1 MPIQMVCDSTP
12 SLVSAAIRDAL
23 HSSGGTTNG
32 RTGGGLS
39 NGVTMN
45 GTTGSSSTHTA
56 ATNKQ
61 QQQQPFRRTV
71 PALLDSELDQQ
82 HGELEDD
89 GANDLVESISQSL
102 RQGQQ
107 VKPITYEE
115 GPSYNTSLD
124 KLKSKYIV
132 LKATTPNDSS
142 SGGGSLGN
150 SSSSSGSSFGAG
162 LSSKASTGG
171 APNTHLT
178 MNGGGSLKFSASQ
191 SPSAAKSSA
200 NVLQQQNGVP
210 ASASSTAAGRMD
222 TNTLPTP
229 KRTLFPRE
237 NVQIGWKTTGR
248 KWLVGA
254 GMMNMGNTCYLN
266 STLQALFHVP
276 AIANWLLSD
285 EPHRAKCDDGGSGG
299 SCIICA
305 MAKTL
310 LESQS
315 NQTAFRPYLVYSK
328 LRLVCKHL
336 VPGRQEDA
344 HEFLRYL
351 VEAMEKSYI
360 GRTKNSKELDQY
372 SKETTPLNQILG
384 GYLRSEVKCLS
395 CQHVST
401 TFQHFEDLLL
411 DIRKANSIDEALEL
425 YFARERLE
433 EMGYKCEAC
442 KRRVAATKQFSLE
455 RAPFV
460 LCVQLKRFSMLG
472 AKINKHVELRSKL
485 DLTPYSSPA
494 MRSNGGK
501 LTYRLTS
508 MVTHLGSTQHCGH
521 YTAIGH
527 TDAGGYHV
535 FDDSSVR
542 PIGIHNV
549 MSTNAYILFYEL
561 ESVAAGAVGLPNGT
575 CRPKATV
582 SVGQPSSTATLTS
595 MGHLSNG
602 STPTGFGSG
611 SAGGGSTSGGGG
623 GSGGTPGKVT
633 NSSPLRVLGTGGGNG
648 AAGGLFPSKLE
659 QKPGFIGPVLPTAT
673 TNGSNSSSSNS
684 HHPSATVTTGGSSRS
699 AGGGGSAGASGNSAA
714 AAATSVTSS
723 TSASGREHAHFSSP
737 SSTASTLSNAS
748 PLCSPL
754 KHHQQQQE
762 TMSGGSSKIPKLP
775 DINARSATPLNGVQ
789 HGEAKGKSLSTPLL
803 ASMPKLPLS
812 SPSKSL
818 DNGNGST
825 GSAVISLVPYDSDDT
840 SSTSED
846 DDEDEKAH
854 SRATIA
860 GKSLVLTNGGAS
872 AAVKRAKPHSSAPS
886 LFANGKRSAKEE
898 QDEDDG
904 DDDDEEEEDQ
914 DDEERTSTS
923 SSRSPQ
929 MIKTKA
935 GLWKVSKSST
945 ADQLSYPDSGSAS
958 SSKSSSPTTSGVSSP
973 TSSPGQKQQKV
984 VPQRNG
990 AASANGGG
998 GGGDATTPLSNGHR
1012 HAQNGAVGKKSSY
1025 TATTNGHHSNG
1036 AAGSRSSSPG
1046 GEGNGSSNGN
1056 GNRNGGASAVQ
1067 MLMKYSHRGYGAPV
1081 KSWNGQQTAM
1091 DRELANDRRE
1101 ERKRQIEDDRETEM
1115 DRGRTK
1121 KTKAG
1126 TGGPNNN
1133 NNNNNS
1139 GNNGN
1144 NPFQQYQN
1152 HQTGG
1157 GGSNGKWM
1165 GNGGNRN
1172 HFNNHHQNNYRGG
1185 GGGGGYYQNG
1195 NGHRHHGGGGNSGFR
1210 TGGRRFGGRNGGG
1223 FHSKAHHHH
1232 QRSESG
1238 SGMAGGGGGSNGFY
1252 HR

>member
-1 MPIQMVCDSTP
+1 MRIQMVCDSTP

-23 HSSGGTTNG
+23 HSTGGNTANG
-32 RTGGGLS
+32 RTVTGHGYGTTSSSNS
-39 NGVTMN
+39 NGVTVN
-45 GTTGSSSTHTA
+45 GSGSSSAHPTGTS
-56 ATNKQ
+56 KQ
-61 QQQQPFRRTV
+61 QLPFRRTIAA
-71 PALLDSELDQQ
+71 PIDTEYDQYD
-82 HGELEDD
+82 EPED
-89 GANDLVESISQSL
+89 GGPNDLVESISQSL

-115 GPSYNTSLD
+115 GPSYTTSLD

-132 LKATTPNDSS
+132 LKAATPTTDSTAYGAGTLSNSNTSSPSS
-142 SGGGSLGN
+142 SL
-150 SSSSSGSSFGAG
+150 FGAG
-162 LSSKASTGG
+162 LSKASTGG
-171 APNTHLT
+171 GAPNATPLT
-178 MNGGGSLKFSASQ
+178 MNGGGSLKFSASSQ
-191 SPSAAKSSA
+191 LPSAAKS
-200 NVLQQQNGVP
+200 
-210 ASASSTAAGRMD
+210 MD
-222 TNTLPTP
+222 TATNTTLPTP

-237 NVQIGWKTTGR
+237 SVQIGWKTTGR

-285 EPHRAKCDDGGSGG
+285 EPHRMKCDDGGSGG

-310 LESQS
+310 LESQT
-315 NQTAFRPYLVYSK
+315 NHTAFRPYLVYSK

-351 VEAMEKSYI
+351 VEAMEKSYLN
-360 GRTKNSKELDQY
+360 RSKNSKELDQY

-460 LCVQLKRFSMLG
+460 LCIQLKRFSMLSG
-472 AKINKHVELRSKL
+472 KINKHVELRSKL

-494 MRSNGGK
+494 MRTNGGK

-527 TDAGGYHV
+527 TDAAGYHV

-542 PIGIHNV
+542 PIGIQNV
-549 MSTNAYILFYEL
+549 MTTNAYILFYEL
-561 ESVAAGAVGLPNGT
+561 ESVAAGAIGLPNGT

-602 STPTGFGSG
+602 TTPTTGGGLGSG
-611 SAGGGSTSGGGG
+611 ASGSSNGSGGG
-623 GSGGTPGKVT
+623 GSGGTPGKAI

-648 AAGGLFPSKLE
+648 SASGLFPSKLE
-659 QKPGFIGPVLPTAT
+659 QKPGLIGPVLPSAQPTSTASPSAAIGATVVSTAT
-673 TNGSNSSSSNS
+673 GKATGSASS
-684 HHPSATVTTGGSSRS
+684 GGS
-699 AGGGGSAGASGNSAA
+699 GQTTT
-714 AAATSVTSS
+714 TSLTSS
-723 TSASGREHAHFSSP
+723 ASASGREMAIFSSP

-748 PLCSPL
+748 PLSSPA
-754 KHHQQQQE
+754 KQQE
-762 TMSGGSSKIPKLP
+762 SLASKIPKLP
-775 DINARSATPLNGVQ
+775 DINARALNGTEK
-789 HGEAKGKSLSTPLL
+789 GEKMQKGKSLSTPLL
-803 ASMPKLPLS
+803 ASMPKLNSPNKASDSNANGGCAS
-812 SPSKSL
+812 SSSAAAA
-818 DNGNGST
+818 
-825 GSAVISLVPYDSDDT
+825 AVISLVPYDSDDT
-840 SSTSED
+840 SSSTSED
-846 DDEDEKAH
+846 EEEQPH
-854 SRATIA
+854 SS
-860 GKSLVLTNGGAS
+860 KSIILTNGTNGGS
-872 AAVKRAKPHSSAPS
+872 TAAKRAKQLLP
-886 LFANGKRSAKEE
+886 FASNGKRSAAVLKNIKPEPE
-898 QDEDDG
+898 DEDD
-904 DDDDEEEEDQ
+904 DDDDGDEEED
-914 DDEERTSTS
+914 RAGSAA
-923 SSRSPQ
+923 SRSPQ

-935 GLWKVSKSST
+935 GLWRVSNSST

-958 SSKSSSPTTSGVSSP
+958 SSKSSSPATSGVSSP
-973 TSSPGQKQQKV
+973 TNSPGQKPCLKL
-984 VPQRNG
+984 PLKNG
-990 AASANGGG
+990 EPASSS
-998 GGGDATTPLSNGHR
+998 LSNGHHR
-1012 HAQNGAVGKKSSY
+1012 PATQHNGVS
-1025 TATTNGHHSNG
+1025 SNG
-1036 AAGSRSSSPG
+1036 KGSKSASNGYHPNNGTAGSRSSSPG
-1046 GEGNGSSNGN
+1046 GEGKGNGSS
-1056 GNRNGGASAVQ
+1056 SAVQ

-1091 DRELANDRRE
+1091 ERELANERRE
-1101 ERKRQIEDDRETEM
+1101 ERKRQIEEDRETEM
-1115 DRGRTK
+1115 DRGRVK
-1121 KTKAG
+1121 KTKGGAG
-1126 TGGPNNN
+1126 GASGGG
-1133 NNNNNS
+1133 
-1139 GNNGN
+1139 GNAGGS
-1144 NPFQQYQN
+1144 NPFQQYQS
-1152 HQTGG
+1152 QGG
-1157 GGSNGKWM
+1157 GGGGGKWM
-1165 GNGGNRN
+1165 GNGGGNRN

-1185 GGGGGYYQNG
+1185 GGGGYYQNG
-1195 NGHRHHGGGGNSGFR
+1195 NGNRHHGASGGFR
-1210 TGGRRFGGRNGGG
+1210 TGGRRFGGGGGGRNGGG
-1223 FHSKAHHHH
+1223 FHAKAHHHH
-1232 QRSESG
+1232 QRGEPG
-1238 SGMAGGGGGSNGFY
+1238 SGMAGGGSGSNGFY

>member
-23 HSSGGTTNG
+23 HSTSGSTNG
-32 RTGGGLS
+32 RTVGHGYGTTSTS
-39 NGVTMN
+39 NGVTVN
-45 GTTGSSSTHTA
+45 GTGSSGTQTPS
-56 ATNKQ
+56 KQ
-61 QQQQPFRRTV
+61 QLPFRRT
-71 PALLDSELDQQ
+71 PATQIDNDYDQYD
-82 HGELEDD
+82 EPED
-89 GANDLVESISQSL
+89 GGPNDLVESISQSL

-115 GPSYNTSLD
+115 GPSYSTSLD

-132 LKATTPNDSS
+132 LKATTPT
-142 SGGGSLGN
+142 GLAGCGGSLSNSN
-150 SSSSSGSSFGAG
+150 SSSSFGAG
-162 LSSKASTGG
+162 LAKATTSGG
-171 APNTHLT
+171 APNTLLT
-178 MNGGGSLKFSASQ
+178 MNGGGSLKFSTTTSP
-191 SPSAAKSSA
+191 SPSASKSST
-200 NVLQQQNGVP
+200 NVLQQQQQNGVP
-210 ASASSTAAGRMD
+210 PATASSTAAGKMD
-222 TNTLPTP
+222 TTTLPTP

-237 NVQIGWKTTGR
+237 SVQIGWKTTGR

-285 EPHRAKCDDGGSGG
+285 EPHRIKCDDGGSGG

-310 LESQS
+310 LESQT

-351 VEAMEKSYI
+351 VEAMEKSYLN
-360 GRTKNSKELDQY
+360 RSKNSKELDQY

-460 LCVQLKRFSMLG
+460 LCIQLKRFSMLSG
-472 AKINKHVELRSKL
+472 KINKHVELRSKL

-494 MRSNGGK
+494 MRTNGGK

-527 TDAGGYHV
+527 TDAAGYHV

-561 ESVAAGAVGLPNGT
+561 ESLAAGAIGLPNGT
-575 CRPKATV
+575 CRAKATV
-582 SVGQPSSTATLTS
+582 TVGGQPSSTVTLTS
-595 MGHLSNG
+595 MGHLING
-602 STPTGFGSG
+602 TAATGLGSG
-611 SAGGGSTSGGGG
+611 GTASGTGNTGGGSSSNG
-623 GSGGTPGKVT
+623 GSGGTPGKAT
-633 NSSPLRVLGTGGGNG
+633 HSSPLRVLGTGGGNG
-648 AAGGLFPSKLE
+648 STGGIFPSKLE
-659 QKPGFIGPVLPTAT
+659 QRPGLIGPVLPPTAT
-673 TNGSNSSSSNS
+673 TSTAS
-684 HHPSATVTTGGSSRS
+684 PSATVTT
-699 AGGGGSAGASGNSAA
+699 
-714 AAATSVTSS
+714 V
-723 TSASGREHAHFSSP
+723 
-737 SSTASTLSNAS
+737 TASTLSNAS
-748 PLCSPL
+748 SLSSPA
-754 KHHQQQQE
+754 KQQE
-762 TMSGGSSKIPKLP
+762 ALPGSKIPKLP
-775 DINARSATPLNGVQ
+775 DINARTTTSLNGAHSDMKV
-789 HGEAKGKSLSTPLL
+789 KSLSKPLL
-803 ASMPKLPLS
+803 ASMPKLN
-812 SPSKSL
+812 SPSKSSEST
-818 DNGNGST
+818 NGCY
-825 GSAVISLVPYDSDDT
+825 SAVVSLVPYDSDDT

-846 DDEDEKAH
+846 EDNREHIKSAP
-854 SRATIA
+854 
-860 GKSLVLTNGGAS
+860 KSLVLTNGNS
-872 AAVKRAKPHSSAPS
+872 AAKRARQQMIPI
-886 LFANGKRSAKEE
+886 ANGKRSAKHSKDEE
-898 QDEDDG
+898 AHAELQNEDG
-904 DDDDEEEEDQ
+904 NEEEEEEE
-914 DDEERTSTS
+914 EERTSTA

-973 TSSPGQKQQKV
+973 TSSPGQKPQKLLPLKSV
-984 VPQRNG
+984 G
-990 AASANGGG
+990 ASGGG
-998 GGGDATTPLSNGHR
+998 EPTSLSNGHR
-1012 HAQNGAVGKKSSY
+1012 LPHNGINGKNNKSI
-1025 TATTNGHHSNG
+1025 TNGYHANG
-1036 AAGSRSSSPG
+1036 T
-1046 GEGNGSSNGN
+1046 NGSHSASPVGD
-1056 GNRNGGASAVQ
+1056 GKAGGSSGGTPAVQ

-1091 DRELANDRRE
+1091 ERELANDRRE

-1115 DRGRTK
+1115 DRGRVK
-1121 KTKAG
+1121 KTK
-1126 TGGPNNN
+1126 GGAPTASGA
-1133 NNNNNS
+1133 NS
-1139 GNNGN
+1139 GGN
-1144 NPFQQYQN
+1144 NLFQQYQN
-1152 HQTGG
+1152 HQTTPGG
-1157 GGSNGKWM
+1157 GGKWM

-1195 NGHRHHGGGGNSGFR
+1195 NGNNRHHGGGGGFR

-1223 FHSKAHHHH
+1223 FHTKAHHHH
-1232 QRSESG
+1232 QRSEQG
-1238 SGMAGGGGGSNGFY
+1238 SGMASGGGGGSNGFY

>member
-162 LSSKASTGG
+162 LSSKASAGG

-623 GSGGTPGKVT
+623 GSGGTPGK
-633 NSSPLRVLGTGGGNG
+633 
-648 AAGGLFPSKLE
+648 
-659 QKPGFIGPVLPTAT
+659 
-673 TNGSNSSSSNS
+673 
-684 HHPSATVTTGGSSRS
+684 
-699 AGGGGSAGASGNSAA
+699 
-714 AAATSVTSS
+714 
-723 TSASGREHAHFSSP
+723 
-737 SSTASTLSNAS
+737 
-748 PLCSPL
+748 
-754 KHHQQQQE
+754 HHQQQQE

-872 AAVKRAKPHSSAPS
+872 AAAKRAKPHSSAPS

-1133 NNNNNS
+1133 NNNNKW
-1139 GNNGN
+1139 
-1144 NPFQQYQN
+1144 QQRQQPYQN

>member
-23 HSSGGTTNG
+23 HSTSGTTNG
-32 RTGGGLS
+32 RTS
-39 NGVTMN
+39 NGIGTVN
-45 GTTGSSSTHTA
+45 GTNGASSIQTVA
-56 ATNKQ
+56 ANKQ
-61 QQQQPFRRTV
+61 LPFRRMQ
-71 PALLDSELDQQ
+71 PAQIDSELDQ
-82 HGELEDD
+82 HDEPED
-89 GANDLVESISQSL
+89 GGVNDLVESISQSL

-107 VKPITYEE
+107 VKPINYEE
-115 GPSYNTSLD
+115 GPSFTATLEALKS
-124 KLKSKYIV
+124 KSKYIV
-132 LKATTPNDSS
+132 LDASTTNDHHITGSS
-142 SGGGSLGN
+142 SGGSHGN
-150 SSSSSGSSFGAG
+150 SGLSSSSSSFGAG
-162 LSSKASTGG
+162 MSKVSSGG
-171 APNTHLT
+171 APNTLLT
-178 MNGGGSLKFSASQ
+178 MHGGGSLKFSAASCQ
-191 SPSAAKSSA
+191 SPGAAKSSVS
-200 NVLQQQNGVP
+200 VLQHQQQQNGVP

-310 LESQS
+310 LESQT

-351 VEAMEKSYI
+351 VEAMEKSYL
-360 GRTKNSKELDQY
+360 GRSKNSKELDQY

-442 KRRVAATKQFSLE
+442 KKRVAATKQFLLE

-460 LCVQLKRFSMLG
+460 LCVQLKRFSMIG
-472 AKINKHVELRSKL
+472 TKINKHVELRSKL

-494 MRSNGGK
+494 VRSNGGK

-508 MVTHLGSTQHCGH
+508 MVTHLGSTQNCGH

-542 PIGIHNV
+542 PISIQNV

-561 ESVAAGAVGLPNGT
+561 ESVAAGAFGLPNGT

-595 MGHLSNG
+595 MGHLNNG
-602 STPTGFGSG
+602 TTPTGYGSG
-611 SAGGGSTSGGGG
+611 SSGSASGGGSSSGGSGG

-633 NSSPLRVLGTGGGNG
+633 NSSPLRVLASSGGNG
-648 AAGGLFPSKLE
+648 SAGGIFPSKLE

-673 TNGSNSSSSNS
+673 TSKNHNLSATVTSTISSSKSAAGGGGGSIGSSSSSN
-684 HHPSATVTTGGSSRS
+684 ATTSTT
-699 AGGGGSAGASGNSAA
+699 N
-714 AAATSVTSS
+714 VTSS
-723 TSASGREHAHFSSP
+723 TSSSSSGKDGTIFSSP
-737 SSTASTLSNAS
+737 SSTASTLSNTS

-754 KHHQQQQE
+754 KQQQE
-762 TMSGGSSKIPKLP
+762 AITGSKVPKLP
-775 DINARSATPLNGVQ
+775 DINARSATPMNGM
-789 HGEAKGKSLSTPLL
+789 HGEGKTKSLSTPLL
-803 ASMPKLPLS
+803 ASMPKLPFS

-818 DNGNGST
+818 DNGSGSSGT
-825 GSAVISLVPYDSDDT
+825 ISLVPYDSDDT

-846 DDEDEKAH
+846 DDAEDEKGH
-854 SRATIA
+854 SMSIA
-860 GKSLVLTNGGAS
+860 SSKSFILTNGTGTTKS
-872 AAVKRAKPHSSAPS
+872 AKQNGNSAPS
-886 LFANGKRSAKEE
+886 YASNGKRSVGNSEKD
-898 QDEDDG
+898 DEDEDEL
-904 DDDDEEEEDQ
+904 DDDDEE
-914 DDEERTSTS
+914 DDDHDDERTSNTS

-958 SSKSSSPTTSGVSSP
+958 SSKSSSPSTSGVSSP
-973 TSSPGQKQQKV
+973 TNSPGQKQGQKQGT
-984 VPQRNG
+984 PQRNG
-990 AASANGGG
+990 SSGSGEV
-998 GGGDATTPLSNGHR
+998 ATTALINGHR
-1012 HAQNGAVGKKSSY
+1012 HIHNGGLGKKSSF
-1025 TATTNGHHSNG
+1025 TMNGHHLNG
-1036 AAGSRSSSPG
+1036 AGSRSSSPG
-1046 GEGNGSSNGN
+1046 VEGGN
-1056 GNRNGGASAVQ
+1056 TAAGNGGASAVQ

-1101 ERKRQIEDDRETEM
+1101 ERKRQIEEDRETEM

-1121 KTKAG
+1121 KTKG
-1126 TGGPNNN
+1126 GSSTGGG
-1133 NNNNNS
+1133 S
-1139 GNNGN
+1139 SNNGCN

-1152 HQTGG
+1152 HQTSGG
-1157 GGSNGKWM
+1157 GGSGKWM
-1165 GNGGNRN
+1165 GNGGGGGGGNRN
-1172 HFNNHHQNNYRGG
+1172 HFHNHHQNNYRGGGGGG

-1195 NGHRHHGGGGNSGFR
+1195 NGHRHHGGGGNGGFR
-1210 TGGRRFGGRNGGG
+1210 TGGRRYGGRNGGG
-1223 FHSKAHHHH
+1223 FHTKAHHHH

-1238 SGMAGGGGGSNGFY
+1238 SGMAGGGGASNGFY

>member
-1 MPIQMVCDSTP
+1 MPIQMVCDSTT

-23 HSSGGTTNG
+23 HSTGGTTNG
-32 RTGGGLS
+32 RTVALGYGTTSTS
-39 NGVTMN
+39 NGVTVN
-45 GTTGSSSTHTA
+45 GTGTSSTQTA
-56 ATNKQ
+56 TKQ
-61 QQQQPFRRTV
+61 QLPFRRTLV
-71 PALLDSELDQQ
+71 TQIDNDYDQYD
-82 HGELEDD
+82 EPED
-89 GANDLVESISQSL
+89 GGPNDLVESISQSL

-132 LKATTPNDSS
+132 LKAAPPTDSTAS
-142 SGGGSLGN
+142 GGSLNNSN
-150 SSSSSGSSFGAG
+150 SSSSSSSSFGAG
-162 LSSKASTGG
+162 LSKASAGG
-171 APNTHLT
+171 ASNTLLT
-178 MNGGGSLKFSASQ
+178 MNGGSLKFSATT
-191 SPSAAKSSA
+191 SPSTSSAKSTT
-200 NVLQQQNGVP
+200 NVLQHHQQNGVP

-254 GMMNMGNTCYLN
+254 GMTNMGNTCYLN

-285 EPHRAKCDDGGSGG
+285 EPHRSKCDDGGSGG

-310 LESQS
+310 LESQT

-351 VEAMEKSYI
+351 VEAMEKSYLN
-360 GRTKNSKELDQY
+360 RSKNSKELDQY

-460 LCVQLKRFSMLG
+460 LCIQLKRFSMLSG
-472 AKINKHVELRSKL
+472 KINKHVELRSKL
-485 DLTPYSSPA
+485 DLTPYSSPV
-494 MRSNGGK
+494 MRTNGGK

-527 TDAGGYHV
+527 TDAAGYHV

-561 ESVAAGAVGLPNGT
+561 ESVAAGAIGLPNGT

-602 STPTGFGSG
+602 TTPTGLGSG
-611 SAGGGSTSGGGG
+611 SSGTASGGSSNGGGA

-633 NSSPLRVLGTGGGNG
+633 NSSPLRVVGNG
-648 AAGGLFPSKLE
+648 STGSLFPSKLE
-659 QKPGFIGPVLPTAT
+659 QKPGLIGPVLPTVTTSAT
-673 TNGSNSSSSNS
+673 S
-684 HHPSATVTTGGSSRS
+684 PLATVTTVTSK
-699 AGGGGSAGASGNSAA
+699 GAMTTT
-714 AAATSVTSS
+714 TSVTSS
-723 TSASGREHAHFSSP
+723 ASASGREIAIFSSP

-748 PLCSPL
+748 PLSSPA
-754 KHHQQQQE
+754 KQQQE
-762 TMSGGSSKIPKLP
+762 MSLGGKIPKLP
-775 DINARSATPLNGVQ
+775 DINARNTTTTFNGA
-789 HGEAKGKSLSTPLL
+789 HGETKVKSLSTPLL
-803 ASMPKLPLS
+803 ASMPKLN
-812 SPSKSL
+812 SPTKSL
-818 DNGNGST
+818 ENSNGCS
-825 GSAVISLVPYDSDDT
+825 SAVVSLVPYDSDDT

-846 DDEDEKAH
+846 DDAPNHTKSTA
-854 SRATIA
+854 
-860 GKSLVLTNGGAS
+860 KSLVLTNGSS
-872 AAVKRAKPHSSAPS
+872 AAKRARQQIP
-886 LFANGKRSAKEE
+886 FVNGKRSAAHSKDEDQE
-898 QDEDDG
+898 DVDDEDDN
-904 DDDDEEEEDQ
+904 EE
-914 DDEERTSTS
+914 EERTSTAS
-923 SSRSPQ
+923 SCSPQ

-958 SSKSSSPTTSGVSSP
+958 SSKSSSPATSGVSSP
-973 TSSPGQKQQKV
+973 TSSPGQKPAKLPLKN
-984 VPQRNG
+984 VPT
-990 AASANGGG
+990 SSGGSG
-998 GGGDATTPLSNGHR
+998 EPTSLSNGHR
-1012 HAQNGAVGKKSSY
+1012 PAHNGINGKGNKSAV
-1025 TATTNGHHSNG
+1025 NGYHPNG
-1036 AAGSRSSSPG
+1036 AGSRSASPSGDGKGAASG
-1046 GEGNGSSNGN
+1046 GS
-1056 GNRNGGASAVQ
+1056 SAVQ

-1081 KSWNGQQTAM
+1081 KSWNGQQTVM
-1091 DRELANDRRE
+1091 ERELANERRE
-1101 ERKRQIEDDRETEM
+1101 ERKRQIEEDRETEM
-1115 DRGRTK
+1115 DRGRVK
-1121 KTKAG
+1121 KTK
-1126 TGGPNNN
+1126 GGVPAASGA
-1133 NNNNNS
+1133 NS
-1139 GNNGN
+1139 GGN
-1144 NPFQQYQN
+1144 NLFQQYQN
-1152 HQTGG
+1152 NQTTGG
-1157 GGSNGKWM
+1157 GGKWM
-1165 GNGGNRN
+1165 GNGGTRN
-1172 HFNNHHQNNYRGG
+1172 HFHNHHQNNYRGG
-1185 GGGGGYYQNG
+1185 GGGGGGGGYYQNG
-1195 NGHRHHGGGGNSGFR
+1195 NGGNRHHGANGGFR
-1210 TGGRRFGGRNGGG
+1210 PGGRRFGGRNGGG
-1223 FHSKAHHHH
+1223 FHTKAHHHH
-1232 QRSESG
+1232 QRNEQG
-1238 SGMAGGGGGSNGFY
+1238 SGMASGGGGSNGFY

>member
-1 MPIQMVCDSTP
+1 
-12 SLVSAAIRDAL
+12 
-23 HSSGGTTNG
+23 
-32 RTGGGLS
+32 
-39 NGVTMN
+39 
-45 GTTGSSSTHTA
+45 
-56 ATNKQ
+56 
-61 QQQQPFRRTV
+61 
-71 PALLDSELDQQ
+71 
-82 HGELEDD
+82 
-89 GANDLVESISQSL
+89 
-102 RQGQQ
+102 
-107 VKPITYEE
+107 
-115 GPSYNTSLD
+115 
-124 KLKSKYIV
+124 
-132 LKATTPNDSS
+132 
-142 SGGGSLGN
+142 
-150 SSSSSGSSFGAG
+150 
-162 LSSKASTGG
+162 
-171 APNTHLT
+171 
-178 MNGGGSLKFSASQ
+178 
-191 SPSAAKSSA
+191 
-200 NVLQQQNGVP
+200 
-210 ASASSTAAGRMD
+210 MD

-623 GSGGTPGKVT
+623 GSGGTPGK
-633 NSSPLRVLGTGGGNG
+633 
-648 AAGGLFPSKLE
+648 
-659 QKPGFIGPVLPTAT
+659 
-673 TNGSNSSSSNS
+673 
-684 HHPSATVTTGGSSRS
+684 
-699 AGGGGSAGASGNSAA
+699 
-714 AAATSVTSS
+714 
-723 TSASGREHAHFSSP
+723 
-737 SSTASTLSNAS
+737 
-748 PLCSPL
+748 
-754 KHHQQQQE
+754 HHQQQQE
-762 TMSGGSSKIPKLP
+762 TLSGGSSKIPKLP

-854 SRATIA
+854 SRSTIA

-872 AAVKRAKPHSSAPS
+872 AAAKRAKPHSSAPS

-998 GGGDATTPLSNGHR
+998 GGDATTPLSNGHR
-1012 HAQNGAVGKKSSY
+1012 HAHNGAVGKKSSY

-1056 GNRNGGASAVQ
+1056 GNGNGGGASAVQ

-1157 GGSNGKWM
+1157 GGGNGKWM

-1185 GGGGGYYQNG
+1185 GGGGGGGYYQNG
-1195 NGHRHHGGGGNSGFR
+1195 NGHRHHGGGGGGGNSGFR